1 MTAVAETLFKDRKSK
16 SEIMS
21 IADVQLGANT
31 VARGVSLLS
40 ADAAKQL
47 EQDVDR
53 CKWFSIQCDE
63 TTAQLAVF
71 IRMVFGHFLMMFE
84 FKI

>member
-1 MTAVAETLFKDRKSK
+1 MTAEAETLFKDHKSK

-21 IADVQLGANT
+21 IADTNT
-31 VARGVSLLS
+31 VARRMSALS
-40 ADAAKQL
+40 ADAVKQL

-63 TTAQLAVF
+63 SVDPQRYEPAGRLYSDGVW
-71 IRMVFGHFLMMFE
+71 
-84 FKI
+84 